1 MAINVRLLRRVERA
15 ILKEPRRFVMKWWHA
30 TGDVIANHI
39 EEKYRPPCN
48 TVACIAGHVQWLT
61 DPKRFAADVKA
72 GYDGCVEHDARK
84 ALGLDDEQ
92 ADRLFMMQD
101 WGDDGGLDPFRSGW
115 PKKFCDAYNNAK
127 TPRARAKAAVAR
139 IEHFIATN
147 GAE

>member
-15 ILKEPRRFVMKWWHA
+15 ILKEPRRFVMKWWHV
-30 TGDVIANHI
+30 TGRILVDIP
-39 EEKYRPPCN
+39 EKYRPPCN

-61 DPKRFAADVKA
+61 DPKQFAEDVEA
-72 GYDGCVEHDARK
+72 GRDDNVEHDARV
-84 ALGLDDEQ
+84 ALGLDGGQ
-92 ADRLFMMQD
+92 AYRLFMMKD
-101 WGDDGGLDPFRSGW
+101 WGDGDGRDPFGNGW
-115 PKKFCDAYNNAK
+115 PQRFCDAYHSAK